1 MSFDFYEFAKSRFS
15 VRKFLPEPVAKK
27 DIDAMLSAAHI
38 APTGCNYQPQK
49 ILVMNTKESIE
60 NLHNCTRSHF
70 GASTAMLVCYDKNE
84 CWTRPY
90 DGEKSGFADAC
101 IVATHI
107 MLAAHA
113 IGVGV
118 TWVMHFNPDKMRE
131 VFSIPENVVPVALLV
146 MGYPAPD
153 AEPGPMHDAF
163 RPLED
168 NIFYDT
174 F

>member
-1 MSFDFYEFAKSRFS
+1 MSFSFYEFAKSRYS
-15 VRKFLPEPVAKK
+15 VRSFTEEPVCKE
-27 DIDAMLSAAHI
+27 DIETILKSAHI

-60 NLHNCTRSHF
+60 KLHECTRSHF

-90 DGEKSGFADAC
+90 DSEKSGFADAC
-101 IVATHI
+101 IVATHM

-118 TWVMHFNPDKMRE
+118 CWVMHFNPDKMRE
-131 VFSIPENVVPVALLV
+131 MFNIPENYVPVALLP

-153 AEPGPMHDAF
+153 AAPGPMHDAF
-163 RPLED
+163 RPIED